1 MIVHRGLFRQHRQLV
16 ILLAITALTWA
27 AAALMVN
34 GFATGASARNIL
46 MQVVT
51 LAIVAAGQTVVIIS
65 GGIDLS
71 IPWMMSVAAIL
82 TTYFTGGHDAALVWA
97 LPTVFG
103 VALLVGVFNG
113 LGVGLLRV
121 HPIIMTLASN
131 VILSGAIILITG
143 TIPPAVPPSAIKWVG
158 QGDVGGVPVAF
169 LLLAVVALA
178 TTVLLGYTSFGR
190 RVYAVGSNESVSV
203 FSGVRPVRVLVGAYV
218 VSSFA
223 AALGGIFLLGYVGIA
238 FAGMG
243 EKFLFSS
250 VAAVVV
256 GGASIL
262 GGSGSYFR
270 TLLGVVLLTLVNILL
285 TVFSMSAG
293 AISIFYGLTILISVW
308 LGSWRSIGAR

>member
-1 MIVHRGLFRQHRQLV
+1 
-16 ILLAITALTWA
+16 
-27 AAALMVN
+27 
-34 GFATGASARNIL
+34 

-51 LAIVAAGQTVVIIS
+51 LAIVAAGQTVVVIS

-82 TTYFTGGHDAALVWA
+82 ITYLTGGHDAALIWA
-97 LPTVFG
+97 VPVVFG

-113 LGVGLLRV
+113 VGIGLLKV

-131 VILSGAIILITG
+131 VILSGAIILVTG
-143 TIPPAVPPSAIKWVG
+143 TIPPAVPPSAIKWLG
-158 QGDVGGVPVAF
+158 QGELGGIPVAF
-169 LLLAVVALA
+169 FLLASVAVA
-178 TTVLLGYTSFGR
+178 TMILLGFTSFGR
-190 RVYAVGSNESVSV
+190 RVYAVGSNQSVSV
-203 FSGVRPVRVLVGAYV
+203 FSGVQPLGVLVGAYV
-218 VSSFA
+218 VSSLA

-243 EKFLFSS
+243 EKYLFSS

-270 TLLGVVLLTLVNILL
+270 TLVGVILLTLVNILL

-293 AISIFYGLTILISVW
+293 AISIFYGATILLSVW
-308 LGSWRSIGAR
+308 LGSWRSGTAR